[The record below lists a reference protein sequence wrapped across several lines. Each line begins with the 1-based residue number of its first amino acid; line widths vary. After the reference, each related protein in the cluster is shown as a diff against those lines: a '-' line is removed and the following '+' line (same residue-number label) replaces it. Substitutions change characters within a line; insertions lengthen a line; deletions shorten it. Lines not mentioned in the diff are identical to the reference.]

1 MKLYM
6 TSTGNHLDCG
16 LKTEKLLVALN
27 SWGSQLSEELS
38 SFSFFHLS
46 PASLPLSLALSQNSP
61 YTQFATINNEL
72 ELMESIYKWVE
83 PAPVR
88 PERPPLYHSKHD
100 PKQPASLS
108 TLGKKSLNVTSHA
121 TLGTDKLKLTV
132 RPDSFLKKGDGFL
145 LTGGL
150 RE

>member
-1 MKLYM
+1 VQQL
-6 TSTGNHLDCG
+6 G
-16 LKTEKLLVALN
+16 LTTFRAFLLLVLP
-27 SWGSQLSEELS
+27 EI
-38 SFSFFHLS
+38 S